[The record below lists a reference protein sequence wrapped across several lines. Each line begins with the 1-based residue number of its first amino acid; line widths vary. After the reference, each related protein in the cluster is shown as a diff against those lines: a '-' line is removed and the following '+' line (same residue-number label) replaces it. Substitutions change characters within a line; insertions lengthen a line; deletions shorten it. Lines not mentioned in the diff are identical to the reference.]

1 MGLGQTAREEEL
13 SRFSAEGKAMR
24 LARLLAVVLLGILF
38 AAVPAYYTPTRVV
51 WAAQTKRDKKEV
63 KVWVNT
69 NSGVYHCPG
78 TRWYGETKQGSIW
91 ASAQRSRMATGL
103 LMERHAARA
112 ASEIAALRKSR
123 NSS

>member
-78 TRWYGETKQGSIW
+78 TRWYGETKKGKY
-91 ASAQRSRMATGL
+91 MG
-103 LMERHAARA
+103 ECAAIKDGNRPA
-112 ASEIAALRKSR
+112 YGKACQ
-123 NSS
+123 